1 MQHHI
6 EKNVHQGAM
15 KIKRSADEAY
25 HIAIQDG
32 FALLDLAIDESKL
45 RQALSDERSG
55 AVVSFDGRVRNHNND
70 SSVQRL
76 TYYGYEELAIN
87 QGRLIIEQAKTKF
100 DIVNAVAMHRIGAL
114 AIGDMAVWV
123 GVCAAHRDAAF
134 EACRWI
140 LDTIKADIPIWKQ
153 EYYPNEPS
161 KWLSNNG

>member
-1 MQHHI
+1 MDNHI
-6 EKNVHQGAM
+6 EKSVHQGAM
-15 KIKRSADEAY
+15 QIKRSADEAY

-32 FALLDLAIDESKL
+32 FALLDLPIDDGRLKRALIHDESG
-45 RQALSDERSG
+45 AL
-55 AVVSFDGRVRNHNND
+55 VSFDGRVRNHNND

-76 TYYGYEELAIN
+76 TYYGYEDLAIN